1 MTLQRFEELKSQYE
15 SRKTEEAISDF
26 ISNTGM
32 LRSPLLD
39 EVQDK
44 ISELEEGESEADS
57 DDDEYSES
65 VWESRQTEQRENK
78 EIDDMFGTL

>member
-1 MTLQRFEELKSQYE
+1 MIHS
-15 SRKTEEAISDF
+15 S
-26 ISNTGM
+26 
-32 LRSPLLD
+32 LLD

-44 ISELEEGESEADS
+44 ISELEKGESEADS

-78 EIDDMFGTL
+78 

>member
-1 MTLQRFEELKSQYE
+1 MIHS
-15 SRKTEEAISDF
+15 S
-26 ISNTGM
+26 
-32 LRSPLLD
+32 LLD

-44 ISELEEGESEADS
+44 ISELEKEESEADS

-78 EIDDMFGTL
+78 

>member
-1 MTLQRFEELKSQYE
+1 MASHQYE
-15 SRKTEEAISDF
+15 LRKTEEAISDF
-26 ISNTGM
+26 ISNSGM
-32 LRSPLLD
+32 IHSSLLD

-44 ISELEEGESEADS
+44 ISELEKEESEADS

-78 EIDDMFGTL
+78 

>member
-1 MTLQRFEELKSQYE
+1 MVSHQYE
-15 SRKTEEAISDF
+15 LRKTEEAISDF
-26 ISNTGM
+26 ISNSGM
-32 LRSPLLD
+32 IHSSLLD

-44 ISELEEGESEADS
+44 ISELEKGESEADS

-78 EIDDMFGTL
+78 